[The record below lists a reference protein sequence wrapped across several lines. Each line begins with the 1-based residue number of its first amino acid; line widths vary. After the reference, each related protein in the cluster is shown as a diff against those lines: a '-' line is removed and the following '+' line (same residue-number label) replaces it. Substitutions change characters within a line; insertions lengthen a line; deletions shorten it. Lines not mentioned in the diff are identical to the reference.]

1 MGAPSDPEQRFRL
14 ILGIEMKK
22 LSLLILVLVLGMGY
36 YIAWPAWSAYELQDA
51 IKTRDLVALA
61 RKIDF
66 PSVRTSLRASAVE
79 KLAEL
84 HDRPNS
90 LPTGAV
96 SSERNRKD
104 VGTPIIDQFLER
116 AATPDSLLRII
127 REEGPLRTSVERL
140 LRDHMNR
147 AGEGAAQV
155 KSTPVERTVGAE
167 APERTSS
174 YGFANI
180 KSIRPASPFRYE
192 IGIAKDQA
200 ATRPDIIIDFGFTGT
215 DWKITGVRPA
225 PT

>member
-1 MGAPSDPEQRFRL
+1 MDESPRPNDR
-14 ILGIEMKK
+14 KK
-22 LSLLILVLVLGMGY
+22 FHHFLWNRDEETLLILVLGMGY

-51 IKTRDLVALA
+51 LKTRDLATLA
-61 RKIDF
+61 RKIDL

-90 LPTGAV
+90 LLSEV
-96 SSERNRKD
+96 SSERNRND
-104 VGTPIIDQFLER
+104 VGTQIVDQLLER
-116 AATPDSLLRII
+116 TVTPDGLLRIT

-147 AGEGAAQV
+147 AGEDAAQV

-167 APERTSS
+167 EPKRTSG

-192 IGIAKDQA
+192 LGVAKDQA
-200 ATRPDIIIDFGFTGT
+200 ATRPDIIVDFGFTGT

>member
-1 MGAPSDPEQRFRL
+1 L
-14 ILGIEMKK
+14 IEKVPHFLGIEMKK
-22 LSLLILVLVLGMGY
+22 LALLILVLVLGMGY

-51 IKTRDLVALA
+51 IKKRDLATLA

-66 PSVRTSLRASAVE
+66 PSVRTSLRASAME

-84 HDRPNS
+84 RDRPNS
-90 LPTGAV
+90 LTNAV

-104 VGTPIIDQFLER
+104 VGTPIVDQLLER
-116 AATPDSLLRII
+116 TATPDGLLRIS
-127 REEGPLRTSVERL
+127 REEGPLKASVERM
-140 LRDHMNR
+140 LRDHMNP

-155 KSTPVERTVGAE
+155 KSTPAEPTVGAE
-167 APERTSS
+167 EPKRTSS
-174 YGFANI
+174 YGFGNI

-200 ATRPDIIIDFGFTGT
+200 ATRPDIIVDFGFTGT

>member
-1 MGAPSDPEQRFRL
+1 M
-14 ILGIEMKK
+14 
-22 LSLLILVLVLGMGY
+22 
-36 YIAWPAWSAYELQDA
+36 
-51 IKTRDLVALA
+51 
-61 RKIDF
+61 
-66 PSVRTSLRASAVE
+66 E

-90 LPTGAV
+90 LLTGAV
-96 SSERNRKD
+96 SSERNGED
-104 VGTPIIDQFLER
+104 VGTPIVDQLLER
-116 AATPDSLLRII
+116 TATPEGLLRIT
-127 REEGPLRTSVERL
+127 REEGPLRASVERL

-167 APERTSS
+167 EPKRTSN
-174 YGFANI
+174 YGIGNI

-200 ATRPDIIIDFGFTGT
+200 ATKPDVIIDFGFTGT
-215 DWKITGVRPA
+215 DWKITGVRLA